1 MKKIITLGLV
11 VASFAATSSFGQ
23 GYFLFTSGKSQA
35 WNGFTTAG
43 VSATSSLV
51 DTSFLWAPAN
61 TTSPMAALLAST
73 PTTGNSTTTEPY
85 TVSQAWTAILSGGF
99 NLATNGNNG
108 SVVVQGTAA
117 NGGIAYNS
125 SGTFPIAG
133 TANNGTTAYTV
144 FMIGW
149 NSAYATP
156 ALAAANGSA
165 VGWST
170 AFQYTPSKD
179 AITAAPSMSSL
190 GANFGVFI
198 PAVVPEPTTLALAGL
213 SGASLLLFRR
223 RK

>member
-1 MKKIITLGLV
+1 MKKIITIGLV

-51 DTSFLWAPAN
+51 DTSFLWAPAG

-73 PTTGNSTTTEPY
+73 PTTGNSTTVENY
-85 TVSQAWTAILSGGF
+85 TVAQAWTAILSGGF
-99 NLATNGNNG
+99 NLATNNGG
-108 SVVVQGTAA
+108 SVVVQATAA

-125 SGTFPIAG
+125 SGTFPILG

-149 NSAYATP
+149 NSAFATP
-156 ALAAANGSA
+156 ALAAAVGSA

-179 AITAAPSMSSL
+179 AITAAPSMSSQ

-198 PAVVPEPTTLALAGL
+198 PVVVPEPTTLALAGL

-223 RK
+223 KK